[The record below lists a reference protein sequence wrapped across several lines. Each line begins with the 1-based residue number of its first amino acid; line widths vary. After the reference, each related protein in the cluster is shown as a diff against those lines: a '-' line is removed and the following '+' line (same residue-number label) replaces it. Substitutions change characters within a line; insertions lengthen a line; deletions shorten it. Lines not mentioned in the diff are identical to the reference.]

1 MSTST
6 STPSS
11 NSPSSNSPSSNSPSS
26 NSPCPNSPSPT
37 DRTADLLSGVLE
49 RLTSVVAGISAD
61 QLHDPTP
68 CTDYDVEQLRN
79 HVVGWLRTFADGFAD
94 PQGRA
99 PRANLEGYCAPAE
112 PAREVA
118 AAAERLDRALRAG
131 AAERPLRLGEAA
143 MPGPLAL
150 GMILWEYQVHG
161 WDLARATGQP
171 WSPAEAAALES
182 LEFAPGM
189 LTPDYQGE
197 GKAFGRPV
205 PVAADAPALD
215 RLLGL
220 SGRDPGW
227 SPSS

>member
-1 MSTST
+1 MTRKFKPDVGPASYVAGMTTST
-6 STPSS
+6 SNASS
-11 NSPSSNSPSSNSPSS
+11 
-26 NSPCPNSPSPT
+26 T
-37 DRTADLLSGVLE
+37 ARTADLLAGVLDE
-49 RLTSVVAGISAD
+49 LATVVSNIKPE

-68 CTDYDVEQLRN
+68 CTDYDVEQLRD
-79 HVVGWLRTFADGFAD
+79 HVVGWLSTFADGFAD
-94 PQGRA
+94 PNGQA
-99 PRANLEGYCAPAE
+99 PRATLDDYRAPAE
-112 PAREVA
+112 PATEIR

-143 MPGPLAL
+143 MPGELAL

-171 WSPAEAAALES
+171 WAPAAAASLES
-182 LEFAPGM
+182 LAFAPGM

-197 GKAFGRPV
+197 GKAFGEPV
-205 PVAADAPALD
+205 PVAPDAPPLD

-227 SPSS
+227 DRR